1 MKKVINNIIYVYK
14 IIKIVLCCAMCYF
27 GNFHNEHKLIDID
40 NEKILKKEKISID
53 KSFKDLEENKI
64 KIEKFKCKIQNEM
77 IKIENSYE
85 KINKDVTKTFEA
97 KHEILK
103 KEETEI
109 KDKLENEVNKIK
121 KNLEFNLSKI
131 NVLVRNIE
139 TLLKTRNTF
148 LEQKDEIMIK
158 KLNYISKISKNQ
170 KQMEMLFQ
178 QQIKNLRIAYNESER
193 KIKYEEYYFNGI
205 PIPKNIEIN
214 DLNSNS
220 FKLIWQIDSENKSN
234 IDIKQIKYKVEIKK
248 ENEEF
253 IPAYE
258 GNEPNCDINN
268 LEPLTNYEIRL
279 CSFYNEIM
287 SDWIEIY
294 KIKTKNKID
303 SSILNNCEK

>member
-1 MKKVINNIIYVYK
+1 
-14 IIKIVLCCAMCYF
+14 
-27 GNFHNEHKLIDID
+27 
-40 NEKILKKEKISID
+40 
-53 KSFKDLEENKI
+53 
-64 KIEKFKCKIQNEM
+64 M

-178 QQIKNLRIAYNESER
+178 QRKKNLRIAYNERER

-205 PIPKNIEIN
+205 
-214 DLNSNS
+214 
-220 FKLIWQIDSENKSN
+220 LIQ
-234 IDIKQIKYKVEIKK
+234 
-248 ENEEF
+248 
-253 IPAYE
+253 
-258 GNEPNCDINN
+258 
-268 LEPLTNYEIRL
+268 
-279 CSFYNEIM
+279 
-287 SDWIEIY
+287 
-294 KIKTKNKID
+294 KILK
-303 SSILNNCEK
+303 

>member
-1 MKKVINNIIYVYK
+1 MKKVINNIIYIYK

-40 NEKILKKEKISID
+40 NEEILKKEKISID

-103 KEETEI
+103 NEETEI

-220 FKLIWQIDSENKSN
+220 FKLIWQIDNENKSN

-268 LEPLTNYEIRL
+268 LEH
-279 CSFYNEIM
+279 
-287 SDWIEIY
+287 
-294 KIKTKNKID
+294 
-303 SSILNNCEK
+303 

>member
-1 MKKVINNIIYVYK
+1 
-14 IIKIVLCCAMCYF
+14 
-27 GNFHNEHKLIDID
+27 
-40 NEKILKKEKISID
+40 
-53 KSFKDLEENKI
+53 
-64 KIEKFKCKIQNEM
+64 M

-103 KEETEI
+103 NEETEI

-178 QQIKNLRIAYNESER
+178 QQIKNLRIVYTEGER
-193 KIKYEEYYFNGI
+193 KIKYE
-205 PIPKNIEIN
+205 
-214 DLNSNS
+214 
-220 FKLIWQIDSENKSN
+220 
-234 IDIKQIKYKVEIKK
+234 
-248 ENEEF
+248 
-253 IPAYE
+253 
-258 GNEPNCDINN
+258 
-268 LEPLTNYEIRL
+268 
-279 CSFYNEIM
+279 
-287 SDWIEIY
+287 
-294 KIKTKNKID
+294 
-303 SSILNNCEK
+303 

>member
-1 MKKVINNIIYVYK
+1 MKKVINNIIYIYK

-40 NEKILKKEKISID
+40 NEEILKKEKISID

-85 KINKDVTKTFEA
+85 KINKDVAKTFEA

-178 QQIKNLRIAYNESER
+178 QQIKNLRINR
-193 KIKYEEYYFNGI
+193 
-205 PIPKNIEIN
+205 
-214 DLNSNS
+214 
-220 FKLIWQIDSENKSN
+220 
-234 IDIKQIKYKVEIKK
+234 
-248 ENEEF
+248 
-253 IPAYE
+253 
-258 GNEPNCDINN
+258 
-268 LEPLTNYEIRL
+268 
-279 CSFYNEIM
+279 
-287 SDWIEIY
+287 
-294 KIKTKNKID
+294 
-303 SSILNNCEK
+303 